1 MAGAFPSTRY
11 SVIQRIRS
19 TDPSSRR
26 GAFDDLVT
34 GYWKPVYK
42 YLRLTWR
49 LSGEDAEDLTQAFF
63 SDAFEKAWLERFDP
77 ERARFRTFVRLCAD
91 RLVMN
96 WRQSESRLKRGGA
109 VETVALDFAEA
120 ERELLA
126 HHASTPPEAEE
137 LFRREFIR
145 SLFDRAVAAVRAEY
159 ESAGRS
165 VHLRLFERYDLA
177 PVEGLTYADLAS
189 EFGLTTTQ
197 VTNYLA
203 QIRRSFRTRALES
216 LETLTGTREEFRRE
230 ARELFGMVVE

>member
-1 MAGAFPSTRY
+1 MGGAFPSTRH

-42 YLRLTWR
+42 YLRLTWH

-63 SDAFEKAWLERFDP
+63 SEAFEKAWLERFDP
-77 ERARFRTFVRLCAD
+77 DRARFRTFVRLCAD

-96 WRQSESRLKRGGA
+96 RKQSESRLKRGGA

-120 ERELLA
+120 ERELAA
-126 HHASTPPEAEE
+126 HRPSAAPDAEE

-159 ESAGRS
+159 QQAGRS

-177 PVEGLTYADLAS
+177 PVEGLTYADLAVGVRPDHRAGDELS
-189 EFGLTTTQ
+189 RADSAQLPNARPRGARGADR
-197 VTNYLA
+197 LA
-203 QIRRSFRTRALES
+203 RGVST
-216 LETLTGTREEFRRE
+216 
-230 ARELFGMVVE
+230 

>member
-1 MAGAFPSTRY
+1 MGRAFPSTRQ

-42 YLRLTWR
+42 YLRLTWH
-49 LSGEDAEDLTQAFF
+49 LAGEDAEDLTQAFF
-63 SDAFEKAWLERFDP
+63 SEAFEKAWLERFDP
-77 ERARFRTFVRLCAD
+77 DRARFRTFVRLCAD

-96 WRQSESRLKRGGA
+96 WKQSESRLKRGGG

-120 ERELLA
+120 ERELAA
-126 HHASTPPEAEE
+126 HRPSAAPDAEE

-159 ESAGRS
+159 EQAGRS

-177 PVEGLTYADLAS
+177 PVEGLTYADLAV
-189 EFGLTTTQ
+189 EFGLTTAQ

-203 QIRRSFRTRALES
+203 QIRRSFRTRALEA
-216 LETLTGTREEFRRE
+216 LEGLTGSREEFRRE
-230 ARELFGMVVE
+230 AREIFGMVVE

>member
-1 MAGAFPSTRY
+1 MARAFPSTRH
-11 SVIQRIRS
+11 SVVQRIRS
-19 TDPSSRR
+19 ADASSRR

-42 YLRLTWR
+42 YLRLTWH
-49 LSGEDAEDLTQAFF
+49 LPAQDAEDLTQAFF
-63 SDAFEKAWLERFDP
+63 SEAFEKAWLERFDP
-77 ERARFRTFVRLCAD
+77 DRARFRTFVRLCAD

-96 WRQSESRLKRGGA
+96 WKQSESRLKRGGA
-109 VETVALDFAEA
+109 VETVALDFTEA
-120 ERELLA
+120 EGELLA
-126 HHASTPPEAEE
+126 HHVGTPPEAEE

-159 ESAGRS
+159 QSAGRS

-177 PVEGLTYADLAS
+177 PVEGLTYADLAA
-189 EFGLTTTQ
+189 EFGLTTAQ

-203 QIRRSFRTRALES
+203 QIRRSFRTHALET